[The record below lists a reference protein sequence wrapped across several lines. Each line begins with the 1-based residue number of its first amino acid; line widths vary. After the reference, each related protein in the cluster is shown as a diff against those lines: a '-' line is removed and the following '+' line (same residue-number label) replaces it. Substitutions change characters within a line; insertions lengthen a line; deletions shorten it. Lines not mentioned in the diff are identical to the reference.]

1 MRKKPTIISEI
12 KVDGKWVNQ
21 DDIPPDM
28 VRKMVEQTIIRA
40 AANIGFIANLNEK
53 TA

>member
-1 MRKKPTIISEI
+1 MQIISEI

-21 DDIPPDM
+21 DDLPEEVVARI
-28 VRKMVEQTIIRA
+28 VAETICRAGRA
-40 AANIGFIANLNEK
+40 AGFETTLKRK